1 MLKNNLR
8 VWGVWDRV
16 ISRIEYL
23 SESQSSC
30 RQIMHL
36 FQTSGRTGLELL
48 RFDLCPLYY
57 DNGISRAVPLLAQD
71 GRRGFFCGFPHKG
84 IDKKTNTNTKTNK
97 TKEGKK

>member
-1 MLKNNLR
+1 MVKNNLR

-30 RQIMHL
+30 RQVIKL
-36 FQTSGRTGLELL
+36 FSKSGRTGLELL

-71 GRRGFFCGFPHKG
+71 GRRGFFCGSSRLK
-84 IDKKTNTNTKTNK
+84 IDEVKVAKIK
-97 TKEGKK
+97 